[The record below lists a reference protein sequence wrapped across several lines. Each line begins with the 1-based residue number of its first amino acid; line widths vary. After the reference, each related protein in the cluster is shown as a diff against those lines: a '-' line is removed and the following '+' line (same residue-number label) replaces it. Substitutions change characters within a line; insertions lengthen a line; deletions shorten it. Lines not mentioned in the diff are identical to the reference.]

1 MSVCSRMEGSTTTLV
16 IKIRHLACLAVSL
29 PLFSFLFCLSYSCT
43 HNLSQVLRSHC
54 NVWNIAPSIS
64 ASIGEYSPQKEVW
77 NTSIILHTL
86 PRLVLCWA
94 YTVKVDSLM
103 IRLDYVD
110 TIANIACIANMME
123 LFSLLLLSLVSSEEN
138 LKIHKIAFGLFLS
151 SSCIYF
157 LATFYLYGYCRRT
170 QKQSTDFQSLH
181 YKKVLLVTNFTAIL
195 VSMYCYW
202 RHNTYCEPGMY
213 SIFSL
218 FEYTVVLSNMAYH
231 FTSYYDFYNTTVT
244 LGSNNQVTSD
254 IRQE

>member
-1 MSVCSRMEGSTTTLV
+1 MIIIYVCTLV
-16 IKIRHLACLAVSL
+16 L
-29 PLFSFLFCLSYSCT
+29 
-43 HNLSQVLRSHC
+43 
-54 NVWNIAPSIS
+54 SIS

-110 TIANIACIANMME
+110 TIANIACMANMME

-157 LATFYLYGYCRRT
+157 LATFYLYG
-170 QKQSTDFQSLH
+170 
-181 YKKVLLVTNFTAIL
+181 
-195 VSMYCYW
+195 
-202 RHNTYCEPGMY
+202 
-213 SIFSL
+213 
-218 FEYTVVLSNMAYH
+218 
-231 FTSYYDFYNTTVT
+231 
-244 LGSNNQVTSD
+244 
-254 IRQE
+254 